1 MLRLW
6 AEGVNGQ
13 SPGVIP
19 QGAVPKNH
27 SQGSF
32 PKEQCQR
39 IIPRDHSPGIILQGA
54 IPKNHSPGIIPQ
66 GTILKNHSPRSSPEE
81 SFPKEQSP
89 GQGRLRVEHVT
100 KALPELGTRVEEET
114 SPLPHSPMGAVPQS
128 SVPGD

>member
-39 IIPRDHSPGIILQGA
+39 IIPQG
-54 IPKNHSPGIIPQ
+54 
-66 GTILKNHSPRSSPEE
+66 